1 MKKIAV
7 LILGWLVPGLG
18 TSFRRN
24 TPGALPSWPCVL
36 GMTAMGLWMS
46 GRIYPFQTENP
57 LTILAFFAD
66 IGNGLLYL
74 ISRFVSIGAGDLKLV
89 TFEFGTAYIAGAG
102 LLNYLIALDALRHR
116 RGEERNDLPKPFH
129 FHGRLCRARG
139 RRPGPASAERA
150 QGTMEIRD
158 LPLPGHGRRAM
169 LFGWLMYLFT
179 L

>member
-1 MKKIAV
+1 MKKFAV

-18 TSFRRN
+18 HIVQKKYARGFTFL
-24 TPGALPSWPCVL
+24 GCIL

-74 ISRFVSIGAGDLKLV
+74 VSRFAAIGVGDLKLV

-102 LLNYLIALDALRHR
+102 LLNYLVALDAYDIAA
-116 RGEERNDLPKPFH
+116 GKKK
-129 FHGRLCRARG
+129 
-139 RRPGPASAERA
+139 
-150 QGTMEIRD
+150 
-158 LPLPGHGRRAM
+158 
-169 LFGWLMYLFT
+169 
-179 L
+179 